1 MDLFIIYSIEVLNAI
16 AVLIVMS
23 LGLAV
28 VFGMMKI
35 VNMAHGELMMLGGY
49 SAILATNHFGV
60 PIWISMLVIAPLVVG
75 VFGIVIER
83 VIIRHLYGRMID
95 TMLATWGLSLALIGA
110 ATMIFGNT
118 TLGISS
124 PLPGVAIGRY
134 STSGYSLFIIVFALC
149 LVGALWLLLR
159 FTTLG
164 LCARATMQNP
174 RMAAALGTNPGKIYS
189 LTFGLGAALSGLGGA
204 LLAPITGVIP
214 TIGVSFIAKAF
225 ITVIGGGGAIIAGTV
240 ASSTLFGV
248 ISQLVTFLYTPVFG
262 AVALLLSAIVLLR
275 LLPQGITGRFF
286 RRSL

>member
-1 MDLFIIYSIEVLNAI
+1 MDLFIIFAIEVLNAI
-16 AVLIVMS
+16 AVLVIMS
-23 LGLAV
+23 VGLAV

-35 VNMAHGELMMLGGY
+35 VNMAHGEFMMLGGY
-49 SAILATNHFGV
+49 SAILATNQWGV
-60 PIWISMLVIAPLVVG
+60 PIWISMLVIAPLTVG
-75 VFGIVIER
+75 VFGAVIER

-110 ATMIFGNT
+110 ATMLFGNT

-124 PLPGVAIGRY
+124 PLPSVNIGNY
-134 STSGYSLFIIVFALC
+134 STSGYSLFMIVFAIGL
-149 LVGALWLLLR
+149 LGALWLLLR

-164 LCARATMQNP
+164 LCARATMQNA
-174 RMAAALGTNPGKIYS
+174 RMAAALGSNPGKIYS

-214 TIGVSFIAKAF
+214 IIGVSFIAKAF
-225 ITVIGGGGAIIAGTV
+225 ITVIGGGSAIIAGTLS
-240 ASSTLFGV
+240 ASTLFGT
-248 ISQLVTFLYTPVFG
+248 ISQLVTYFSTPVFG

>member
-1 MDLFIIYSIEVLNAI
+1 MDLFIIYAIEVLNAI
-16 AVLIVMS
+16 AVLVIMS
-23 LGLAV
+23 VGLAV

-35 VNMAHGELMMLGGY
+35 VNMAHGEFMMLGGY
-49 SAILATNHFGV
+49 SAILATNQWGV
-60 PIWISMLVIAPLVVG
+60 PIWISMLVIAPLTVG
-75 VFGIVIER
+75 VFGAVIER

-110 ATMIFGNT
+110 ATMLFGNT

-124 PLPGVAIGRY
+124 PLPSVSIGSY
-134 STSGYSLFIIVFALC
+134 STSGYSLFMIVFA
-149 LVGALWLLLR
+149 VGLLSALWMLLR

-164 LCARATMQNP
+164 LCARATMQNA
-174 RMAAALGTNPGKIYS
+174 RMAAALGSNPGKIYS

-225 ITVIGGGGAIIAGTV
+225 ITVIGGGSAIIAGTLS
-240 ASSTLFGV
+240 ASTLFGT
-248 ISQLVTFLYTPVFG
+248 ISQLVTYFSTPVFG

>member
-1 MDLFIIYSIEVLNAI
+1 MDLFIIYAIEVLNAI
-16 AVLIVMS
+16 AVLVIMS
-23 LGLAV
+23 VGLAV

-35 VNMAHGELMMLGGY
+35 VNMAHGEFMMLGGY
-49 SAILATNHFGV
+49 SAILATNQWGV
-60 PIWISMLVIAPLVVG
+60 PMWISMLVIAPFTVG
-75 VFGIVIER
+75 VFGAVIER

-110 ATMIFGNT
+110 ATMLFGNT

-124 PLPGVAIGRY
+124 PLPSVNIGNY
-134 STSGYSLFIIVFALC
+134 STSGYSLFMIVFAVGL
-149 LVGALWLLLR
+149 LGALWLMLR

-164 LCARATMQNP
+164 LCARATMQNA
-174 RMAAALGTNPGKIYS
+174 RMAAALGSNPGKIYS

-225 ITVIGGGGAIIAGTV
+225 ITVIGGGSAIIAGTLS
-240 ASSTLFGV
+240 ASTLFGT
-248 ISQLVTFLYTPVFG
+248 ISQLVTYFSTPVFG

>member
-1 MDLFIIYSIEVLNAI
+1 MDLFIIYGIEVLNAI
-16 AVLIVMS
+16 AVLIIMS
-23 LGLAV
+23 VGLAV

-35 VNMAHGELMMLGGY
+35 VNMAHGEFMMLGGY
-49 SAILATNHFGV
+49 SAILATNQWGV
-60 PIWISMLVIAPLVVG
+60 PIWIAMLVIAPLTVG
-75 VFGIVIER
+75 VFGAVVER

-110 ATMIFGNT
+110 ATMLFGNT

-124 PLPGVAIGRY
+124 PLPSVNVGNY
-134 STSGYSLFIIVFALC
+134 STSGYSLFMIVFALG
-149 LVGALWLLLR
+149 LIGALWLLLR

-164 LCARATMQNP
+164 LCARATMQNA
-174 RMAAALGTNPGKIYS
+174 RMAAALGSNPGKIYS

-225 ITVIGGGGAIIAGTV
+225 ITVIGGGSAIIAGTLS
-240 ASSTLFGV
+240 SSTLFGT
-248 ISQLVTFLYTPVFG
+248 ISQLVTYASTPVFG

-275 LLPQGITGRFF
+275 LMPQGITGRFF

>member
-1 MDLFIIYSIEVLNAI
+1 MDLFIIYAIEVLNAI
-16 AVLIVMS
+16 AVLVIMS
-23 LGLAV
+23 VGLAV

-35 VNMAHGELMMLGGY
+35 VNMAHGEFMMLGGY
-49 SAILATNHFGV
+49 SAILATNQWGV
-60 PIWISMLVIAPLVVG
+60 PIWISMLVIAPLTVG
-75 VFGIVIER
+75 VFGAVIER

-110 ATMIFGNT
+110 ATMLFGNT

-124 PLPGVAIGRY
+124 PLPSVSIGSY
-134 STSGYSLFIIVFALC
+134 STSGYSLFMIVFAIGL
-149 LVGALWLLLR
+149 LSALWLLLR

-164 LCARATMQNP
+164 LCARATMQNA
-174 RMAAALGTNPGKIYS
+174 RMAAALGSNPGKIYS

-225 ITVIGGGGAIIAGTV
+225 ITVIGGGSAIIAGTLS
-240 ASSTLFGV
+240 ASTLFGT
-248 ISQLVTFLYTPVFG
+248 ISQLVTYFSTPVFG

-286 RRSL
+286 RSSL

>member
-1 MDLFIIYSIEVLNAI
+1 MDLFIIYAIEVLNAI
-16 AVLIVMS
+16 AVLVIMS
-23 LGLAV
+23 VGLAV

-35 VNMAHGELMMLGGY
+35 VNMAHGEFMMLGGY
-49 SAILATNHFGV
+49 SAILATNQWGV
-60 PIWISMLVIAPLVVG
+60 PMWISMLVIAPLTVG
-75 VFGIVIER
+75 VFGAVIER

-110 ATMIFGNT
+110 ATMLFGNT

-124 PLPGVAIGRY
+124 PLPSVNIGSY
-134 STSGYSLFIIVFALC
+134 STSGYSLFMIVFAMGL
-149 LVGALWLLLR
+149 LGALWLLLR

-164 LCARATMQNP
+164 LCARATMQNA
-174 RMAAALGTNPGKIYS
+174 RMAAALGSNPGKIYS

-225 ITVIGGGGAIIAGTV
+225 ITVIGGGSAIIAGTLS
-240 ASSTLFGV
+240 ASTLFGTL
-248 ISQLVTFLYTPVFG
+248 SQLVTYFSTPVFG

>member
-1 MDLFIIYSIEVLNAI
+1 MDLFIIYSVEVLNAI

-35 VNMAHGELMMLGGY
+35 VNMAHGEFMMLGGY
-49 SAILATNHFGV
+49 SAILATNNLGV
-60 PIWISMLVIAPLVVG
+60 PIWISMLVVAPLTVG
-75 VFGIVIER
+75 VFGIVVER

-124 PLPGVAIGRY
+124 PLPGVAVGRY
-134 STSGYSLFIIVFALC
+134 STSGYSLFIIAFALC
-149 LVGALWLLLR
+149 LVGAIWLLLR
-159 FTTLG
+159 FSTLG

-214 TIGVSFIAKAF
+214 TLGVSFIAKAF

-248 ISQLVTFLYTPVFG
+248 ISQLITFLYNPVFG